1 MKDKIRVLALLDTL
15 EYLRRSG
22 RISSLVAFVREILS
36 NKPVIAIVEG
46 KVSYLEE
53 QEEQKMVR
61 IYLTNSSM
69 KVAVSIS
76 LYLMGLS
83 IQD

>member
-69 KVAVSIS
+69 KVAVSIF
-76 LYLMGLS
+76 LCFMELS
-83 IQD
+83 I

>member
-1 MKDKIRVLALLDTL
+1 MKGKIRVLALLDTL
-15 EYLRRSG
+15 EYLRWSG

-46 KVSYLEE
+46 KVSYLGK

-69 KVAVSIS
+69 KVAVSIF
-76 LYLMGLS
+76 LYLMELS
-83 IQD
+83 I